1 MLEVELNNHTFMPQ
15 VGFGTYKVVPE
26 QASDAVYTAISYGYR
41 HIDTAQLY
49 FNETEVGQGIGKA
62 IANGLVSREQL
73 YVTTKLNN
81 NNHAPADV
89 ERSFDESLAKLGS
102 DYVDLF
108 LVHWPMPNRADLDM
122 VATWKAMTKLLDDG
136 RLRSIGVSNFLP
148 EHIERISQATG
159 VMPVNNQIELHPQFM
174 NRSSADYCRQHGI
187 AVTAWSPL
195 ARGRVFD
202 TPQVTTVAQQLGV
215 TPAQAVLRWHI
226 QLGNV
231 VIPKSVTPA
240 RIAANL
246 DIDSFELSSQQ
257 MELISSL
264 DQGEAGRSGKHP
276 DYDWL

>member
-1 MLEVELNNHTFMPQ
+1 MLEIELNNHTFMPQ

-89 ERSFDESLAKLGS
+89 ERSFDESLAKLGC

-122 VATWKAMTKLLDDG
+122 VATWKAMTKLLEDG

-174 NRSSADYCRQHGI
+174 NRASADYCRQHGI

-246 DIDSFELSSQQ
+246 DIDGFELSSQQ

>member
-49 FNETEVGQGIGKA
+49 FNEAEVGQGIGKA
-62 IANGLVSREQL
+62 IADGLVSREQL

-89 ERSFDESLAKLGS
+89 ERSFDESLAKLGC

-122 VATWKAMTKLLDDG
+122 VATWKAMTKLLEDG

-148 EHIERISQATG
+148 EHIECISQATG

-174 NRSSADYCRQHGI
+174 NRPSADYCRQHGI

-202 TPQVTTVAQQLGV
+202 TPQVTTVAQQVGV

>member
-49 FNETEVGQGIGKA
+49 FNEAEVGQGIGKA
-62 IANGLVSREQL
+62 IADGLVSREQL

-89 ERSFDESLAKLGS
+89 ERSFDESLAKLGC

-122 VATWKAMTKLLDDG
+122 VATWKAMTKLLEDG

-148 EHIERISQATG
+148 EHIEHISQATG

-174 NRSSADYCRQHGI
+174 NRSSADYCRQYGI

>member
-15 VGFGTYKVVPE
+15 VGFGTYKIVPE

-49 FNETEVGQGIGKA
+49 FNEAEVGQGIGKA
-62 IANGLVSREQL
+62 IADGLVSREQL

-89 ERSFDESLAKLGS
+89 DRSFDESLAKLGC

-122 VATWKAMTKLLDDG
+122 VATWKAMTKLLEDG

-246 DIDSFELSSQQ
+246 DIDGFELSSQQ

>member
-49 FNETEVGQGIGKA
+49 FNEAEVGQGIGKA
-62 IANGLVSREQL
+62 IADGLVNREQL

-89 ERSFDESLAKLGS
+89 ERSFDESLAKLGC

-174 NRSSADYCRQHGI
+174 NRLSADYCRQHGI

>member
-49 FNETEVGQGIGKA
+49 FNEAEVGQGIGKA
-62 IANGLVSREQL
+62 IADGLVSREQL

-174 NRSSADYCRQHGI
+174 NRPSADYCRQHGI

-240 RIAANL
+240 RIAVNL

>member
-15 VGFGTYKVVPE
+15 VGFGTYKVAPE

-49 FNETEVGQGIGKA
+49 FNEAEVGQGIGKA

-89 ERSFDESLAKLGS
+89 ERSFDESLAKLGCG
-102 DYVDLF
+102 YVDLF

>member
-15 VGFGTYKVVPE
+15 VGFGTYKIVPE

-49 FNETEVGQGIGKA
+49 FNEAEVGQGIGKA
-62 IANGLVSREQL
+62 IADGLVSREQL

-89 ERSFDESLAKLGS
+89 DRSFNESLAKLGC

-122 VATWKAMTKLLDDG
+122 VATWKAMTKLLEDG

-174 NRSSADYCRQHGI
+174 NRPSADYCRQHGI

-246 DIDSFELSSQQ
+246 DIDGFELSSQQ

>member
-15 VGFGTYKVVPE
+15 VGFGTYKIVPE

-49 FNETEVGQGIGKA
+49 FNEAEVGQGIGKA
-62 IANGLVSREQL
+62 IADGLVSREQL

-89 ERSFDESLAKLGS
+89 ERSFDESLAKLGCG
-102 DYVDLF
+102 YVDLF

-174 NRSSADYCRQHGI
+174 NRPSADYCRQHGI

-215 TPAQAVLRWHI
+215 TPAQVVLRWHI

>member
-15 VGFGTYKVVPE
+15 VGFGTYKVNPE

-49 FNETEVGQGIGKA
+49 FNEAEVGQGIGKA
-62 IANGLVSREQL
+62 IADGLVSREQL

-89 ERSFDESLAKLGS
+89 ERSFDESLAKLGC

-122 VATWKAMTKLLDDG
+122 VATWKAMTKLLEDG

-174 NRSSADYCRQHGI
+174 NRASADYCRQHGI

-246 DIDSFELSSQQ
+246 DIDGFELSSQQ

>member
-15 VGFGTYKVVPE
+15 VGFGTYKIVPE

-62 IANGLVSREQL
+62 IADGLVSREQL

>member
-49 FNETEVGQGIGKA
+49 FNEAEVGQGIGKA
-62 IANGLVSREQL
+62 IADGLVSREQL

-89 ERSFDESLAKLGS
+89 ERSFDESLAKLGC

-174 NRSSADYCRQHGI
+174 NRPSADYCRQHGI

-264 DQGEAGRSGKHP
+264 DQGEVGRSGKHP

>member
-1 MLEVELNNHTFMPQ
+1 MPEVELNNHTFMPQ
-15 VGFGTYKVVPE
+15 VGFGTYKIVPE

-49 FNETEVGQGIGKA
+49 FNEAEVGQGIGKA
-62 IANGLVSREQL
+62 IADGLVSREQL

-174 NRSSADYCRQHGI
+174 NRPSADYCRQHGI

>member
-15 VGFGTYKVVPE
+15 VGFGTYKVAPE

-49 FNETEVGQGIGKA
+49 FNEAEVGQGIGKA
-62 IANGLVSREQL
+62 IADGLVSREQL

-89 ERSFDESLAKLGS
+89 ERSFDESLAKLGC

-159 VMPVNNQIELHPQFM
+159 VMPV
-174 NRSSADYCRQHGI
+174 
-187 AVTAWSPL
+187 
-195 ARGRVFD
+195 
-202 TPQVTTVAQQLGV
+202 TTVAQQLGV
-215 TPAQAVLRWHI
+215 TPAQVVLRWHI

>member
-15 VGFGTYKVVPE
+15 VGFGTYKIVPE

-49 FNETEVGQGIGKA
+49 FNEAEVGQGIGKA
-62 IANGLVSREQL
+62 IADGLVSREQL

-202 TPQVTTVAQQLGV
+202 TPQVTTVAQQVGV

>member
-49 FNETEVGQGIGKA
+49 FNEAEVGQGIGKA
-62 IANGLVSREQL
+62 IADGLVSREQL

-122 VATWKAMTKLLDDG
+122 VATWKAMTKLLEDG

-148 EHIERISQATG
+148 EHIEHISQATG

-174 NRSSADYCRQHGI
+174 NRSSADYCRQYGI

-226 QLGNV
+226 QIGNV

>member
-1 MLEVELNNHTFMPQ
+1 
-15 VGFGTYKVVPE
+15 
-26 QASDAVYTAISYGYR
+26 
-41 HIDTAQLY
+41 
-49 FNETEVGQGIGKA
+49 
-62 IANGLVSREQL
+62 
-73 YVTTKLNN
+73 
-81 NNHAPADV
+81 
-89 ERSFDESLAKLGS
+89 
-102 DYVDLF
+102 
-108 LVHWPMPNRADLDM
+108 MPNRTDLDM

-174 NRSSADYCRQHGI
+174 NRLSADYCRQHSI

-246 DIDSFELSSQQ
+246 DIDGFELTGQQ

>member
-15 VGFGTYKVVPE
+15 VGFGTYKVAPE

-62 IANGLVSREQL
+62 IADGLVSREQL

-89 ERSFDESLAKLGS
+89 ERSFDESLAKLGC

-122 VATWKAMTKLLDDG
+122 VATWKAMTKLLEDG

-174 NRSSADYCRQHGI
+174 NRASADYCRQHGI

-246 DIDSFELSSQQ
+246 DIDGFELSSQQ

>member
-49 FNETEVGQGIGKA
+49 FNEAEVGQGIGKA
-62 IANGLVSREQL
+62 IADGLVSREQL

-89 ERSFDESLAKLGS
+89 ERSFDESLAKLGC

>member
-15 VGFGTYKVVPE
+15 VGFGTYKVAPE

-49 FNETEVGQGIGKA
+49 FNEAEVGQGIGKA
-62 IANGLVSREQL
+62 IADGLVSREQL

-148 EHIERISQATG
+148 EHIERISQAIG

-174 NRSSADYCRQHGI
+174 NRPSADYCRQHGI

>member
-15 VGFGTYKVVPE
+15 VGFGTYKIVPE

-49 FNETEVGQGIGKA
+49 FNEAEVGQGIGKA
-62 IANGLVSREQL
+62 IADGLVSREQL

-122 VATWKAMTKLLDDG
+122 VATWKAMTKLLEDG

-174 NRSSADYCRQHGI
+174 NRPSADYCRQHGI

>member
-49 FNETEVGQGIGKA
+49 FNEAEVGQGIGKA
-62 IANGLVSREQL
+62 IADGLVSREQL

-89 ERSFDESLAKLGS
+89 ERSFDESLAKLGC

-122 VATWKAMTKLLDDG
+122 VATWKAMTKLLEDG

-148 EHIERISQATG
+148 EHIECISQATG

>member
-15 VGFGTYKVVPE
+15 VGFGTYKIVPE

-49 FNETEVGQGIGKA
+49 FNEAEVGQGIGKA
-62 IANGLVSREQL
+62 IADGLVSREQL

-202 TPQVTTVAQQLGV
+202 TPQVTTVA
-215 TPAQAVLRWHI
+215 
-226 QLGNV
+226 
-231 VIPKSVTPA
+231 
-240 RIAANL
+240 
-246 DIDSFELSSQQ
+246 SSW
-257 MELISSL
+257 E
-264 DQGEAGRSGKHP
+264 
-276 DYDWL
+276 

>member
-49 FNETEVGQGIGKA
+49 FNEAEVGQGIGKA
-62 IANGLVSREQL
+62 IADGLVSREQL

-89 ERSFDESLAKLGS
+89 ERSFDESLAKLGC

-148 EHIERISQATG
+148 EHIERISQAIG

-174 NRSSADYCRQHGI
+174 NRPSADYCRQHGI

>member
-1 MLEVELNNHTFMPQ
+1 M
-15 VGFGTYKVVPE
+15 
-26 QASDAVYTAISYGYR
+26 YTAISYGYR

-49 FNETEVGQGIGKA
+49 FNEAEVGKGIARA
-62 IANGLVSREQL
+62 IADGLVNREQL

-89 ERSFDESLAKLGS
+89 ERSFDESLAKLGC

-108 LVHWPMPNRADLDM
+108 LVHWPMPNRTDLDM

-174 NRSSADYCRQHGI
+174 NRPSADYCRQHGI

>member
-15 VGFGTYKVVPE
+15 VGFGTYKVAPE

-62 IANGLVSREQL
+62 IADGLVSREQL

-122 VATWKAMTKLLDDG
+122 VATWKAMAKLLDDG

-174 NRSSADYCRQHGI
+174 NRPSADYCRQHGI

>member
-1 MLEVELNNHTFMPQ
+1 MLEIELNNHTFMPQ
-15 VGFGTYKVVPE
+15 VGFGTYKVAPE

-49 FNETEVGQGIGKA
+49 FNEAEVGQGIGKA
-62 IANGLVSREQL
+62 IADGLVNREQL

-89 ERSFDESLAKLGS
+89 ERSFDESLAKLGC

-174 NRSSADYCRQHGI
+174 NRPSADYCRQHGI

-264 DQGEAGRSGKHP
+264 DQGEAGRSGNHP

>member
-15 VGFGTYKVVPE
+15 VGFGTYKIVPE

-49 FNETEVGQGIGKA
+49 FNEAEVGQGIGKA
-62 IANGLVSREQL
+62 IADGLVSREQL

-89 ERSFDESLAKLGS
+89 DRSFDESLAKLGC

-122 VATWKAMTKLLDDG
+122 VATWKAMTKLLEDG

-174 NRSSADYCRQHGI
+174 NRPSADYCRQHGI

-246 DIDSFELSSQQ
+246 DIDGFELSSQQ

>member
-49 FNETEVGQGIGKA
+49 FNEAEVGQGIGKA
-62 IANGLVSREQL
+62 IADGLVSREQL

-89 ERSFDESLAKLGS
+89 ERSFDESLAKLGC

-122 VATWKAMTKLLDDG
+122 VATWKAMTKLLEDG

-174 NRSSADYCRQHGI
+174 NRASADYCRQHGI

>member
-15 VGFGTYKVVPE
+15 VGFGTYKIVPE

-49 FNETEVGQGIGKA
+49 FNEAEVGQGIGKA
-62 IANGLVSREQL
+62 IADGLVSREQL

-148 EHIERISQATG
+148 EHIEHISQATG

-174 NRSSADYCRQHGI
+174 NRSSADYCRQYGI

>member
-15 VGFGTYKVVPE
+15 VGFGTYKIVPE

-49 FNETEVGQGIGKA
+49 FNEAEVGQGIGKA
-62 IANGLVSREQL
+62 IADGLVSREQL

-89 ERSFDESLAKLGS
+89 ERSFDESLAKLGC

-122 VATWKAMTKLLDDG
+122 VATWKAMTKLLEDG

-148 EHIERISQATG
+148 EHIEHISQATG

-174 NRSSADYCRQHGI
+174 NRSSADYCRQYGI

>member
-15 VGFGTYKVVPE
+15 VGFGTYKIVPE

-49 FNETEVGQGIGKA
+49 FNEAEVGQGIGKA
-62 IANGLVSREQL
+62 IADGLVSREQL

-174 NRSSADYCRQHGI
+174 NRASADYCRQHGI

>member
-1 MLEVELNNHTFMPQ
+1 
-15 VGFGTYKVVPE
+15 
-26 QASDAVYTAISYGYR
+26 
-41 HIDTAQLY
+41 
-49 FNETEVGQGIGKA
+49 
-62 IANGLVSREQL
+62 
-73 YVTTKLNN
+73 
-81 NNHAPADV
+81 
-89 ERSFDESLAKLGS
+89 
-102 DYVDLF
+102 
-108 LVHWPMPNRADLDM
+108 M
-122 VATWKAMTKLLDDG
+122 VATWKAMTKLLEDG

-174 NRSSADYCRQHGI
+174 NRASADYCRQHGI

-246 DIDSFELSSQQ
+246 DIDGFELSSQQ

>member
-49 FNETEVGQGIGKA
+49 FNEAEVGQGIGKA
-62 IANGLVSREQL
+62 IADGLVSREQL

-122 VATWKAMTKLLDDG
+122 VATWKAMTKLLEDG

-148 EHIERISQATG
+148 EHIEHISQATG

-174 NRSSADYCRQHGI
+174 NRSSADYCRQYGI

-202 TPQVTTVAQQLGV
+202 APQVTTVAQQLGV

>member
-15 VGFGTYKVVPE
+15 VGFGTYKVAPE

-49 FNETEVGQGIGKA
+49 FNEAEVGQGIGKA
-62 IANGLVSREQL
+62 IADGLVGREQL

-89 ERSFDESLAKLGS
+89 ERSFDESLAKLGC

-122 VATWKAMTKLLDDG
+122 VATWKAMTKLLEDG

-148 EHIERISQATG
+148 EHIEHISQATG

-174 NRSSADYCRQHGI
+174 NRSSADYCRQYGI

>member
-49 FNETEVGQGIGKA
+49 FNEAEVGQGIGKA
-62 IANGLVSREQL
+62 IADGLVSREQL

-89 ERSFDESLAKLGS
+89 ERSFDESLAKLGC

-122 VATWKAMTKLLDDG
+122 VATWKAMTKLLEDG

-148 EHIERISQATG
+148 EHIECISQATG

-174 NRSSADYCRQHGI
+174 NRPSADYCRQHGI

>member
-49 FNETEVGQGIGKA
+49 FNEAEVGQGIGKA
-62 IANGLVSREQL
+62 IADGLVSREQL

-89 ERSFDESLAKLGS
+89 ERSFDESLAKLGC

-174 NRSSADYCRQHGI
+174 NHPSADYCRQHGI

>member
-49 FNETEVGQGIGKA
+49 FNEAEVGQGIGKA

-174 NRSSADYCRQHGI
+174 NRPSADYCRQHGI

>member
-15 VGFGTYKVVPE
+15 VGFGTYKVAPE

-49 FNETEVGQGIGKA
+49 FNEAEVGKGIARA
-62 IANGLVSREQL
+62 IADGLVNREQL

-89 ERSFDESLAKLGS
+89 ERSFDESLAKLGC

-108 LVHWPMPNRADLDM
+108 LVHWPMPNRTDLDM

-174 NRSSADYCRQHGI
+174 NRLSADYCRQHGI

>member
-15 VGFGTYKVVPE
+15 VGFGTYKIVPE

-49 FNETEVGQGIGKA
+49 FNEAEVGQGIGKA
-62 IANGLVSREQL
+62 IADGLVSREQL

-89 ERSFDESLAKLGS
+89 ERSFDESLAKLGC

-246 DIDSFELSSQQ
+246 DIVSFELSSQQ